1 MAKDVIEHRGK
12 IDWIE
17 GSRVHVHFV
26 SMSACA
32 SCHAKGVCTASDME
46 SKEVE
51 VTDSSGRFQEGE
63 DVNILMRRSMGF
75 KALIYGYVIPFLVV
89 LATLIITSSL
99 FASEAVAGIGSL
111 AVLVPYYLWLY
122 YNRERF
128 KKSFHFELQK
138 TI

>member
-1 MAKDVIEHRGK
+1 MAQDVIEHRGK

-17 GSRVHVHFV
+17 GSKVHVHFI

-51 VTDSSGRFQEGE
+51 VDDFSGKYREGE
-63 DVNILMRRSMGF
+63 EVNVLMRRSMGF
-75 KALIYGYVIPFLVV
+75 KALIYGYMIPFLLVV
-89 LATLIITSSL
+89 LTLFISSALFTS
-99 FASEAVAGIGSL
+99 EPAVGMTSL

-122 YNRERF
+122 YKKDQF
-128 KKSFHFELQK
+128 KKHFHFELK
-138 TI
+138 KLM

>member
-63 DVNILMRRSMGF
+63 EVNILMRRSMGF

-128 KKSFHFELQK
+128 RKSFHFELQK

>member
-12 IDWIE
+12 IDWID
-17 GSRVHVHFV
+17 GSKVHVHFV

-51 VTDSSGRFQEGE
+51 VNDDSGQFNEGE
-63 DVNILMRRSMGF
+63 EVEVLMHRSMGF
-75 KALIYGYVIPFLVV
+75 KALIYGYMIPFLLVV
-89 LATLIITSSL
+89 VTLFVSSAL
-99 FASEAVAGIGSL
+99 FASEAAAGITSL

-122 YNRERF
+122 YNQSRF
-128 KKSFHFELQK
+128 KKRFHFELQK
-138 TI
+138 II

>member
-1 MAKDVIEHRGK
+1 
-12 IDWIE
+12 
-17 GSRVHVHFV
+17 
-26 SMSACA
+26 
-32 SCHAKGVCTASDME
+32 
-46 SKEVE
+46 
-51 VTDSSGRFQEGE
+51 
-63 DVNILMRRSMGF
+63 MRRSMGF

>member
-51 VTDSSGRFQEGE
+51 VTDSSGRFQAGE
-63 DVNILMRRSMGF
+63 EVNILMRRSMGF